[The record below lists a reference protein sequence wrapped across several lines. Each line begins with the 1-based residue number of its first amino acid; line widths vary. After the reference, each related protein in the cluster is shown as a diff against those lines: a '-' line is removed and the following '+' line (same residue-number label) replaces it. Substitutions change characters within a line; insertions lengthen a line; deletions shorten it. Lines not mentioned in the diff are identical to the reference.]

1 MGTSNIRLGAFY
13 MFISVTGFAI
23 MDLAV
28 KWTTEDYSIGYVV
41 FWRMLGGLI
50 PLIFTIPKDRWTHLL
65 STSKPGWHLT
75 RAFAGTTALFFVYAS
90 LHYLPL
96 ATTVSL
102 TFASPIFS
110 TLLSILVLGEVV
122 KGRRWTAIIIGFIG
136 VLIIINPASSE
147 FNAYMIFPIMFCIFF
162 SIVAITIRKLTETE
176 PTYLIALYFTIF
188 AMIAS
193 LFTIP
198 FGGWYW
204 WPLSTFDFLMLS
216 LVGISGGIGNL
227 ALTQGLKNA
236 DVSTMTPLKYLSLI
250 YGIIFGY
257 LIWNEIPAWNTYVG
271 DLFIIVSS
279 LIILRREKILKKE
292 PQPDKYIIRR

>member
-176 PTYLIALYFTIF
+176 PTYLIALYFTKYSSLSSLVSTLLIF
-188 AMIAS
+188 FYSIALSDFSMS
-193 LFTIP
+193 LFFFIVFVITI
-198 FGGWYW
+198 Y
-204 WPLSTFDFLMLS
+204 THRDN
-216 LVGISGGIGNL
+216 IS
-227 ALTQGLKNA
+227 
-236 DVSTMTPLKYLSLI
+236 
-250 YGIIFGY
+250 
-257 LIWNEIPAWNTYVG
+257 
-271 DLFIIVSS
+271 
-279 LIILRREKILKKE
+279 R
-292 PQPDKYIIRR
+292 IRDGTENKTNF

>member
-1 MGTSNIRLGAFY
+1 MGKNNIRLGAIY
-13 MFISVTGFAI
+13 MFISVTGFAV

-50 PLIFTIPKDRWTHLL
+50 PLIFTIPKDRWAHLL

-110 TLLSILVLGEVV
+110 TLLSIFVHGEVV

-136 VLIIINPASSE
+136 VLIIINPTSSE
-147 FNAYMIFPIMFCIFF
+147 FNLFMIFPIVFCIFF

-204 WPLSTFDFLMLS
+204 WPLSTFDFLMLA

-271 DLFIIVSS
+271 ALFIIASS
-279 LIILRREKILKKE
+279 LIILRREKVLKKE
-292 PQPDKYIIRR
+292 TNPDKYIIRR

>member
-1 MGTSNIRLGAFY
+1 MGKNNIRLGAIY
-13 MFISVTGFAI
+13 MFISVTGFAV

-50 PLIFTIPKDRWTHLL
+50 PLIFTIPKDRWAHLL

-110 TLLSILVLGEVV
+110 TLLSIFVLGEVV

-136 VLIIINPASSE
+136 VLIIINPTSSE
-147 FNAYMIFPIMFCIFF
+147 FN
-162 SIVAITIRKLTETE
+162 
-176 PTYLIALYFTIF
+176 
-188 AMIAS
+188 
-193 LFTIP
+193 
-198 FGGWYW
+198 
-204 WPLSTFDFLMLS
+204 
-216 LVGISGGIGNL
+216 
-227 ALTQGLKNA
+227 
-236 DVSTMTPLKYLSLI
+236 VSNKT
-250 YGIIFGY
+250 
-257 LIWNEIPAWNTYVG
+257 
-271 DLFIIVSS
+271 
-279 LIILRREKILKKE
+279 
-292 PQPDKYIIRR
+292 

>member
-1 MGTSNIRLGAFY
+1 MAKNNIQLGAFY

-50 PLIFTIPKDRWTHLL
+50 PLILTIPKDRWAHLL

-110 TLLSILVLGEVV
+110 TLLSIFVLGEVV

-136 VLIIINPASSE
+136 VLIIINPTSSE
-147 FNAYMIFPIMFCIFF
+147 FNIFMIFPIMFCIFF

-204 WPLSTFDFLMLS
+204 WPLSMFDFLMLA

-271 DLFIIVSS
+271 ALFIIASS
-279 LIILRREKILKKE
+279 LIILRREKVLKKE
-292 PQPDKYIIRR
+292 TNPDKFIIRR

>member
-1 MGTSNIRLGAFY
+1 MGKNNIRLGAIY
-13 MFISVTGFAI
+13 MFISVTGFAV

-50 PLIFTIPKDRWTHLL
+50 PLIFTIPKDRWAHLL

-110 TLLSILVLGEVV
+110 TLLSIFVLGEVV

-136 VLIIINPASSE
+136 VLIIINPTSSE
-147 FNAYMIFPIMFCIFF
+147 FNVFMIFPIVFCIFF

-204 WPLSTFDFLMLS
+204 WPLSTFDFLMLA

-271 DLFIIVSS
+271 ALFIIASS
-279 LIILRREKILKKE
+279 LIILRREKVLKKE
-292 PQPDKYIIRR
+292 TNPDKYIIRR

>member
-1 MGTSNIRLGAFY
+1 
-13 MFISVTGFAI
+13 
-23 MDLAV
+23 
-28 KWTTEDYSIGYVV
+28 
-41 FWRMLGGLI
+41 
-50 PLIFTIPKDRWTHLL
+50 
-65 STSKPGWHLT
+65 
-75 RAFAGTTALFFVYAS
+75 
-90 LHYLPL
+90 
-96 ATTVSL
+96 
-102 TFASPIFS
+102 
-110 TLLSILVLGEVV
+110 
-122 KGRRWTAIIIGFIG
+122 
-136 VLIIINPASSE
+136 
-147 FNAYMIFPIMFCIFF
+147 MIFPIVFCIFF

-204 WPLSTFDFLMLS
+204 WPLSTFDFLMLA

-271 DLFIIVSS
+271 ALFIITSS
-279 LIILRREKILKKE
+279 LIILRREKVLKKE
-292 PQPDKYIIRR
+292 TNPDKYIIRR

>member
-1 MGTSNIRLGAFY
+1 MDNNIKIGAFF
-13 MFISVTGFAI
+13 MILSVTGFAL

-28 KWTTEDYSIGYVV
+28 KWTTDDYSVGYVV
-41 FWRMLGGLI
+41 FWRMIGGLI
-50 PLIFTIPKDRWTHLL
+50 PLIFTIPRDRWAHLL
-65 STSKPGWHLT
+65 TTKKPGLHFV
-75 RAFAGTTALFFVYAS
+75 RAFAGTTALFCVYTS

-110 TLLSILVLGEVV
+110 TLLSIFILGEIV
-122 KGRRWTAIIIGFIG
+122 GSRRWTAIAIGFMG
-136 VLIIINPASSE
+136 VLVIVNPTSSE
-147 FNAYMIFPIMFCIFF
+147 FNYYMIYPILFCIFF
-162 SIVAITIRKLTETE
+162 SVVAISIRKLSETE

-204 WPLSTFDFLMLS
+204 WPLSLFDFGMLA

-227 ALTQGLKNA
+227 ALTQAYKNA
-236 DVSTMTPLKYLSLI
+236 EVSIVTPLKYLSLI
-250 YGIIFGY
+250 YGVIFGY
-257 LIWNEIPAWNTYVG
+257 FIWNEIPAWNTYIG
-271 DLFIIVSS
+271 AFFIIVSS
-279 LIILRREKILKKE
+279 LIILRREKVLKKE
-292 PQPDKYIIRR
+292 IVPEKYVIRR